1 MDNSPEKYV
10 NRMLEATN
18 NKYRLLDEILIMTKE
33 QALHMNEEGI
43 GALEKIMADKQLK
56 IDEINKLDDQ
66 FNVYFQRMKI
76 ELKVKSL
83 DEIQSLP
90 VEGALEL
97 KESVKKVMGLLKEIS
112 EVEKKNNEGVKK
124 LLSGISSEI
133 KKLNVGKK
141 VSVAYNPSNAQT
153 SSYYIDKKK

>member
-1 MDNSPEKYV
+1 MNNSPEKYV
-10 NRMLEATN
+10 DRMLEVTN

-90 VEGALEL
+90 VGGALEL
-97 KESVKKVMGLLKEIS
+97 KESVKNVMGLLKEYP
-112 EVEKKNNEGVKK
+112 K
-124 LLSGISSEI
+124 LKRRTMKG
-133 KKLNVGKK
+133 
-141 VSVAYNPSNAQT
+141 
-153 SSYYIDKKK
+153 